1 LRYLLHTKLGQYR
14 GQLTGPR
21 RPLTREPLDPRN
33 SQRRPSDRRR
43 FGPRMLTCESSR
55 TRHPSAS
62 PPAPP
67 RAGRRPLLFHSS
79 CSTHGACHPPSSAYH
94 ATYQPHQPGAFSLDV
109 KVRASC

>member
-1 LRYLLHTKLGQYR
+1 MYIIMYPLLQTGTMAYNGQNLLHTKLGQYR

-55 TRHPSAS
+55 TRHTSDNF
-62 PPAPP
+62 
-67 RAGRRPLLFHSS
+67 LILTFFKN
-79 CSTHGACHPPSSAYH
+79 Y
-94 ATYQPHQPGAFSLDV
+94 F
-109 KVRASC
+109 